1 MKKHSWIISFLIYL
15 GTAYAM
21 SFIAKDENGDN
32 DYVMG
37 LVAALGVY
45 FGPWAAKKFHT
56 KKETKPKT

>member
-1 MKKHSWIISFLIYL
+1 MKKYSWIISFLIYL
-15 GTAYAM
+15 ITAFLM
-21 SFIAKDENGDN
+21 SLVDGVEHIKDNAL
-32 DYVMG
+32 MG